1 MTIAVD
7 MGRKAT
13 KTKTKNSNMLKYELN
28 ASGYVS
34 IIDVHLSVYIY
45 VCVCVCGVLS
55 LFARLCQFAYR
66 FVRAHIQRHRTYI
79 YVRHTE

>member
-34 IIDVHLSVYIY
+34 IIDVHLSVYI
-45 VCVCVCGVLS
+45 CVCVCGVLS